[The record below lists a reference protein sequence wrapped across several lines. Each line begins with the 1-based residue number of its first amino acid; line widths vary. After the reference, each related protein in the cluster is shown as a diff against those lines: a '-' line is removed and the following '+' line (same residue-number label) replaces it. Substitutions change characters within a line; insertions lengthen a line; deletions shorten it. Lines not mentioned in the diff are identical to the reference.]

1 MTSKNLSRRRLL
13 TAASVGAGSVAAMAA
28 LVGCGEVQ
36 TVTERVVEVV
46 TKEVPVEKVVTREVV
61 KEVAVEVEKVVTQQV
76 EVAVEVE
83 KVVEKTVV
91 EERVVTK
98 VVQGE
103 AMQRKIETVTFWD
116 FETRALGVAAQEA
129 WLARAGTHAAVRVER
144 LRVPFPEMEPKV
156 LAGKASGT
164 LPDMVWSQ
172 PDSCW
177 TWAAAEIVAPL
188 DEVHAE
194 IGVNKFGNNPLEATK
209 LDGVSYGIPQFL
221 WPHIMY
227 YRMDKYEENGFDEP
241 KTWIDLGENGAALNN
256 PPDHYGFFTYLK
268 DAHPKLAWNLM
279 PAFDAYVFDRDG
291 SVALGSQGT
300 LGSLILAA
308 ALFSISPPGVAGN
321 DEGAGR
327 TAFLNGLASH
337 MTSSTSFSTGLAA
350 APDDLLSKVGAV
362 AQPSVIGDAAGLAG
376 MNILN
381 ITTGTKHPDRM
392 MELFVSLFDHEIY
405 QGWFISTVLGWAPTL
420 RSVQEGTDYWENARV
435 KPVARLVRTGVE
447 ASNKA
452 WPSGAKFGSEGASLL
467 GTVTARN
474 VLKDMFT
481 KVSDGGEPQAALEDA
496 TAEVERIVADAG

>member
-1 MTSKNLSRRRLL
+1 
-13 TAASVGAGSVAAMAA
+13 MAA

-61 KEVAVEVEKVVTQQV
+61 KEVPVEVEKIVTQRVEVEVEKVVTQ
-76 EVAVEVE
+76 
-83 KVVEKTVV
+83 VVEKTVV
-91 EERVVTK
+91 QEKVVTK
-98 VVQGE
+98 IVQAE
-103 AMQRKIETVTFWD
+103 AMQRKIETVSFWD

-156 LAGKASGT
+156 LAAKASGT

-177 TWAAAEIVAPL
+177 TWAAAEIVAPV
-188 DEVHAE
+188 DEVHAQ

-209 LDGVSYGIPQFL
+209 VEGVSYGIPQFL

-241 KTWIDLGENGAALNN
+241 TSWDDLVANGEALNS
-256 PPDHYGFFTYLK
+256 PGDHYGFFTYLK

-291 SVALGSQGT
+291 SVSLNSSGS
-300 LGSLILAA
+300 LGSLELAA
-308 ALFSISPPGVAGN
+308 KLFAISPPGVAGN

-327 TAFLNGLASH
+327 TAFLNNLASH

-350 APDDLLSKVGAV
+350 APDDLLSKVAAV
-362 AQPSVIGDAAGLAG
+362 AQPSVVGEAAGLAG

-392 MELFVSLFDHEIY
+392 VELFTALFDHEIY
-405 QGWFISTVLGWAPTL
+405 QGWFVSTVLGWAPTL
-420 RSVQEGTDYWENARV
+420 RSVQEGTDYWESARV
-435 KPVARLVRTGVE
+435 KPVARLVRTGVA
-447 ASNKA
+447 ASNRA
-452 WPSGAKFGSEGASLL
+452 WPSGAKFGSEGAKLL

-481 KVSDGGEPQAALEDA
+481 KVSDGGDPADALEDA
-496 TAEVERIVADAG
+496 SGEVDRIVADAG